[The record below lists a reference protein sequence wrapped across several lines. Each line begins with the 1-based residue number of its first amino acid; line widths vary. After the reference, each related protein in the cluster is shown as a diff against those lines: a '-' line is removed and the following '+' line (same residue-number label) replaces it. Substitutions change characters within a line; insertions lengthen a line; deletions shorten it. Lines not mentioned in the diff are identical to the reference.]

1 MSEKLVL
8 PKGFSNHDF
17 MSRYRRESHGPSK
30 IRLLALHHLQQGK
43 STQEVS
49 NILGYP
55 RQTIWEWLQWFKKGG
70 LERICS
76 KPVGRGRKH
85 KLTDSQ
91 REQLY
96 EAVPELQEQLS
107 GGRLKANDI
116 RIWIEKKWGV
126 KYAHGSIYP
135 VLRRLKLV
143 WITSRSR
150 HPFTD
155 KQSQDDFKKSVS
167 RKGS

>member
-1 MSEKLVL
+1 MPL
-8 PKGFSNHDF
+8 PEGFSSHDF

-49 NILGYP
+49 CMLGYP
-55 RQTIWEWLQWFKKGG
+55 RQTVWEWLQWFKNGG

-76 KPVGRGRKH
+76 KPVGRGRKS

-91 REQLY
+91 QQQLY
-96 EAVPELQEQLS
+96 EAVPELQAQLK
-107 GGRLKANDI
+107 GGRLKADDI
-116 RIWIEKKWGV
+116 RIWLEKKWGV
-126 KYAHGSIYP
+126 KYAPGSIYP

-150 HPFTD
+150 HPLAN
-155 KQSQDDFKKSVS
+155 KEAQADFKKSVPA
-167 RKGS
+167 KGD